1 MAITDVVLLLFS
13 STEVSTSAVDVFL
26 RYLLAGFVG
35 LGGFIYL
42 NNTTKIKQSL
52 FCLMEDY
59 SLIRIL
65 VLRQHLDIGEKEK
78 SSIILYYCDNER
90 QNNERPL

>member
-13 STEVSTSAVDVFL
+13 STEVSTSAVEVFL
-26 RYLLAGFVG
+26 RYLLAGFAGFVG

-42 NNTTKIKQSL
+42 NNTKKIKQSL

-78 SSIILYYCDNER
+78 SSIAFD
-90 QNNERPL
+90 ERPYET